1 MTTGPIDHV
10 CLSSIDWGYLWQ
22 GPQEVMT
29 RLARAGGRVVYVEH
43 MGVRAPYLEDWRR
56 ILTRARSWLHAPRG
70 RRVGGIAMERIF
82 VISPLVLPFPWS
94 HVARAVNKL
103 LFARRLPRRA
113 RDLGLRDPV
122 VWTFV
127 PTPIAVDTLR
137 SFRGRRSCAV
147 YYCVADFEEVTD
159 QPSAMRRSEDE
170 LLREVDVVFAGGR
183 VLQRR
188 LAQRHPRVLLAPFSV
203 GDGFFE
209 PPQPLPADLEAIPR
223 PRVGYVGGLHR
234 HVDVELFHE
243 VVRRMPDVHFV
254 LVGPKVSGDWAI
266 EAEPN
271 AHVIGRRPYER
282 LPAYIDGFDAC
293 LIPYRRSAF
302 TETVWPTKLH
312 EYLARGKPCVS
323 TPLAEVELL
332 GYGPESVR
340 IAANGDEMIAALR
353 AALADGGG
361 SAARRQ
367 ELAQGYA
374 WARTLERMS
383 AELETCRGAAPA

>member
-1 MTTGPIDHV
+1 MTLKADHV
-10 CLSSIDWGYLWQ
+10 CLSSINWGYLWQ

-29 RLARAGGRVVYVEH
+29 RLTHGGARVLYVEH

-56 ILTRARSWLHAPRG
+56 ILSRLTSWLRAPRG
-70 RRVGGIAMERIF
+70 RRLAGAATDRIF
-82 VISPLVLPFPWS
+82 VLSPLVLPFPWS
-94 HVARAVNKL
+94 RVSRIVNRL
-103 LFARRLPRRA
+103 LFAYRLPGRA
-113 RDLGLRDPV
+113 ADLGLRNPV

-127 PTPIAVDTLR
+127 PTPIAVDTMR
-137 SFRGRRSCAV
+137 AFRGRRSCAV

-159 QPSAMRRSEDE
+159 RPAAMRRSEDE

-188 LAQRHPRVLLAPFSV
+188 LAERHPRVLLAPFSV
-203 GDGFFE
+203 GDKFFG
-209 PPQPLPADLEAIPR
+209 PPQAVPADFEVIPR

-234 HVDVELFHE
+234 HVDTELLHE
-243 VVRRMPDVHFV
+243 VVRRMPDVQFV
-254 LVGPKVSGDWAI
+254 FVGPKVSGDWAV

-271 AHVIGRRPYER
+271 AHFIGRRSYED

-293 LIPYRRSAF
+293 VIPYRRSAF

-332 GYGPESVR
+332 GYAPEAVR
-340 IAANGDEMIAALR
+340 IGRTSDELSEAIRL
-353 AALADGGG
+353 ALADGP
-361 SAARRQ
+361 AAATQRQ
-367 ELAQGYA
+367 ELARHYG
-374 WARTLERMS
+374 WTRTLDRMS
-383 AELETCRGAAPA
+383 AQLDACADSR